1 MTMFILFLVC
11 LFVLLFL
18 GVPIGLG
25 MIGTALVILTG
36 LRGIENLPLDMIA
49 QRMVYGVNNFALLAI
64 PAFLLIGKMMN
75 SSGITDR
82 IFNMARSV
90 VGHYKGGLGHVN
102 VVANMIMAGMSG
114 SAVADAAGL
123 GRIEIKAMT
132 DDGYPVE
139 FSAALGAAAATMGPV
154 IPPSIPAVVYGALA
168 SESIGKLLVGSLI
181 PGVMMGIG
189 LMIYVSIISHIR
201 HYPTKTRASLNEF
214 LLSMKR
220 GILPLFIPIIIIG
233 GIYTGIFTATESS
246 AIALLYCVLISFFV
260 YKSIRLT
267 EFIGVIKETMI
278 DTAVILFIIGG
289 SSAYSW
295 VLARYQVTNDFIRWA
310 SANVH
315 TPAMLL
321 LYINLF
327 LLLIGCFIDCVPALF
342 LLTPV
347 LLPLV
352 KQFGIDPV
360 QFGVIM
366 IVNLMIGLITPPVG
380 TVLYT
385 IQRVGNIPFG
395 NLARAVIPFYIPLA
409 VVLVL
414 VTYVPQIVMFLPNLM
429 FR

>member
-1 MTMFILFLVC
+1 MTIFLLFIIF

-18 GVPIGLG
+18 GVPIAYG
-25 MIGTALVILTG
+25 MIGTALLILIG
-36 LRGIENLPLDMIA
+36 LRGIENVPLDMIA

-82 IFNMARSV
+82 IFNIARTV

-114 SAVADAAGL
+114 SAVADAGGL
-123 GRIEIKAMT
+123 GPIEIKAMK

-139 FSAALGAAAATMGPV
+139 FAAALGAAAATMGPV
-154 IPPSIPAVVYGALA
+154 IPPSIAAVVYGALS
-168 SESIGKLLVGSLI
+168 SESIGKLLVGSLV
-181 PGVMMGIG
+181 PGILMGVG
-189 LMIYVSIISHIR
+189 LMIYVSIISHVR
-201 HYPTKTRASLNEF
+201 NYPTKTKASFREF
-214 LLSMKR
+214 LVAMKR
-220 GILPLFIPIIIIG
+220 GVFPMFIPIIIIG

-246 AIALLYCVLISFFV
+246 AVALLYCVMISFLI
-260 YKSIRLT
+260 YKSITFKELVR
-267 EFIGVIKETMI
+267 VIKETMV

-289 SSAYSW
+289 SSVYSW
-295 VLARYQVTNDFIRWA
+295 VLARYQVTHDFVAWI
-310 SANVH
+310 SMNVH
-315 TPAMLL
+315 SPSVLL
-321 LYINLF
+321 LYINIF

-352 KQFGIDPV
+352 KQFGIDPI

-385 IQRVGNIPFG
+385 IQRVGNIPFRA
-395 NLARAVIPFYIPLA
+395 LAKAVVPFYIPLV
-409 VVLVL
+409 VVLIL
-414 VTYVPQIVMFLPNLM
+414 ITYFPQIVLFLPNLM

>member
-1 MTMFILFLVC
+1 
-11 LFVLLFL
+11 
-18 GVPIGLG
+18 
-25 MIGTALVILTG
+25 
-36 LRGIENLPLDMIA
+36 
-49 QRMVYGVNNFALLAI
+49 
-64 PAFLLIGKMMN
+64 
-75 SSGITDR
+75 
-82 IFNMARSV
+82 
-90 VGHYKGGLGHVN
+90 
-102 VVANMIMAGMSG
+102 
-114 SAVADAAGL
+114 
-123 GRIEIKAMT
+123 MT

-260 YKSIRLT
+260 YKSITLT